1 MRMYDIIEK
10 KRDKQ
15 ELSKE
20 EIDFFVNGYSKG
32 DIPDYQMSALLM
44 AIYLN
49 GMTPTELKD
58 LTFSMANS
66 AKTLDLSSIKVPGKY
81 IVDKHSTGGVGDKV
95 TLIVLPIVASL
106 GVGVC
111 KMSGRGLGFTGGTID
126 KLESITGYNVEIP
139 INDAIRQVQDIGVCL
154 IAQSSEI
161 AIADKK
167 IYALRDTTA
176 TIESINLIASSIMS
190 KKLASGVDKIAV
202 VTSMSEPLGRNVGN
216 ALEIKE
222 VISFLTADEETL
234 DSDEYRDLRE
244 VVFEVAAQMI
254 KMSGV
259 SEDLEKNKKDIREAI
274 LSRDAYRKFIELV
287 KAQGGHIYNVYMDW
301 LGMSMDMPVL
311 DEKVKYLKE
320 IRAHQDGYI
329 VSIDSRKIGEALV
342 ALGGGRNKK
351 EDSIDYSVGFEF
363 AKKVGEKVQEG
374 DTILTVYYND
384 KNKFNDAYEYIAD
397 AINIDNIEEEAATAL
412 RQKPHILDI
421 IDESNI

>member
-1 MRMYDIIEK
+1 
-10 KRDKQ
+10 
-15 ELSKE
+15 
-20 EIDFFVNGYSKG
+20 
-32 DIPDYQMSALLM
+32 
-44 AIYLN
+44 
-49 GMTPTELKD
+49 
-58 LTFSMANS
+58 
-66 AKTLDLSSIKVPGKY
+66 
-81 IVDKHSTGGVGDKV
+81 
-95 TLIVLPIVASL
+95 
-106 GVGVC
+106 
-111 KMSGRGLGFTGGTID
+111 
-126 KLESITGYNVEIP
+126 
-139 INDAIRQVQDIGVCL
+139 
-154 IAQSSEI
+154 
-161 AIADKK
+161 
-167 IYALRDTTA
+167 
-176 TIESINLIASSIMS
+176 MS
-190 KKLASGVDKIAV
+190 KKLASGVDKILLEVTVGTGAFMKTIEDARELSKTMVKIGKLAGVETKAV

-274 LSRDAYRKFIELV
+274 LSRDAYKKFIELI

-351 EDSIDYSVGFEF
+351 EDSIDFSVGFEF